1 MTRLEVRNVPAPFL
15 ARDLRDEFDGSE
27 QPDGTVTGDGWL
39 VRFIPGEPVR
49 MGQTVV
55 PVLFIEISG
64 DREAE
69 AATFVRRKSMRG
81 GG

>member
-1 MTRLEVRNVPAPFL
+1 MTRLEVRNVPAVLL
-15 ARDLRDEFDGSE
+15 ARDLRDEFEDME
-27 QPDGTVTGDGWL
+27 QADGTVAGDGWL

-49 MGQTVV
+49 MGLTVV

-64 DREAE
+64 EREAE
-69 AATFVRRKSMRG
+69 AAAFVRRKSMRG

>member
-1 MTRLEVRNVPAPFL
+1 MTRLEVRNVPAALL
-15 ARDLRDEFDGSE
+15 ARDLRDEFAGLDHG
-27 QPDGTVTGDGWL
+27 DGTVTGAGWL
-39 VRFIPGEPVR
+39 VRFIPGDPVR
-49 MGQTVV
+49 MGLTVV

-64 DREAE
+64 EREAE